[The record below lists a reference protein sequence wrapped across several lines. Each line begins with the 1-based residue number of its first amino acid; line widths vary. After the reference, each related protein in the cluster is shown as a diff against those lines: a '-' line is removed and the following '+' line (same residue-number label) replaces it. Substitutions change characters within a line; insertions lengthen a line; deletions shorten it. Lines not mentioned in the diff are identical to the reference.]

1 MSAKH
6 LMIVL
11 LLGLMLPACIDLP
24 NLSETPTVEEDET
37 QGVIVNGIPTL
48 TVDHFAGTITA
59 RDGEPGHITANLTK
73 QSRAK
78 SKTDAQAQVDQI
90 VMTFTQNGT
99 DVVLSIDGP
108 NAVDK
113 LANGP
118 SAELELLVPPGT
130 VLNLNLGAGQ
140 ITVEQPSG
148 DLEVDNAAGLTTV
161 FMPAEASFH
170 LVVDGGVA
178 HMSSEFEDA
187 PSGLAANI
195 DANVGNN
202 PTQSLTFHIGAGEI
216 ELRKAR

>member
-24 NLSETPTVEEDET
+24 NMSETPTVEVDET

-48 TVDHFAGTITA
+48 TVNHFVGTITA
-59 RDGEPGHITANLTK
+59 RDGEPGRITANLTK
-73 QSRAK
+73 QSRAE
-78 SKTDAQAQVDQI
+78 SKDDAQAQVDQI

-108 NAVDK
+108 HTLNQ
-113 LANGP
+113 LTQGP

-130 VLNLNLGAGQ
+130 ALHLNLSAGE
-140 ITVEQPSG
+140 ITVQQPTG
-148 DLEVDNAAGLTTV
+148 DLEVDVAAGLARV
-161 FMPAEASFH
+161 FMAADASFH
-170 LVVDGGVA
+170 LVSSGAA
-178 HMSSEFEDA
+178 HISSEFEDV

-195 DANVGNN
+195 DTHIGDS
-202 PTQSLTFHIGAGEI
+202 PTQALTFHLGAGEI
-216 ELRKAR
+216 ELLKAQ